1 MLAPTLNQSLEEI
14 EEGDVATLK
23 RNFDVQFYL
32 FREISTRLA
41 LVSRIATLARIGE
54 SLSLL
59 QAEGRAACNSR
70 LFVQLLTSFQTGCS
84 WRVVPIV
91 KAN

>member
-54 SLSLL
+54 SLSLSVT
-59 QAEGRAACNSR
+59 GRGTR
-70 LFVQLLTSFQTGCS
+70 
-84 WRVVPIV
+84 RM
-91 KAN
+91 

>member
-1 MLAPTLNQSLEEI
+1 MLASTLKQSLEEI

-32 FREISTRLA
+32 FRGISTRLA

-54 SLSLL
+54 SLSLSVT
-59 QAEGRAACNSR
+59 GRGTR
-70 LFVQLLTSFQTGCS
+70 
-84 WRVVPIV
+84 RM
-91 KAN
+91 